1 MQTNTNLRVVE
12 NNSHAT
18 KDFTIQA
25 SGKMFHMVIS
35 GLYSNKPQ
43 SITREIWSNAFDAH
57 VMVGKQDVPFE
68 VTFPTSLTPVFSC
81 RDFGAGIAHENMEGF
96 YTVLGHS
103 TKENTNKAVGKWG
116 VGRMSPM
123 SYTDTFS
130 VVSRH
135 KGLVAYYS
143 IQLGPD
149 GSPQLHVMSE
159 PSPTNEPDGL
169 EVSFP
174 VKRDDIPSFQRAAEV
189 VSYGFKVQPHVKN
202 SRDKQFQPIKKL
214 IEGEG
219 YYFYTDSRLSG
230 PYAQMGC
237 VLYPINTNSL
247 PFGLL
252 SFNTRN
258 VVFEFDIGDL
268 EVTAS
273 REDLSYGANDPT
285 LANIKKVISKVK
297 EGMIEKA
304 QVDIDKE
311 PSLYRATKAVCKYN
325 KTLGNGS
332 FCWRGTPIKDFR
344 PHLSY
349 PFLSLHVGSKGWRDN
364 STVGFG
370 TETEASPNVDYTIY
384 VQDVSDKVANVRA
397 AKRISLDLKP
407 NERLIW
413 VKVDLSDPLAK
424 TSLAALFHD
433 LDYPV
438 KYVKDLHDDG
448 AVKTGPRAKLSV
460 SYLCSDYGSRRP
472 MEMDDA
478 MFQKGGFYYPME
490 GGAYPQYLL
499 NLVPMVKSELLQD
512 IILVPK
518 PMWKKFEAAT
528 QWQLIV
534 PKLDEMI
541 KAKAQLAQH
550 TLGNRYHRYDYAKL
564 RGFTN
569 DTGVVGEFAKKANA
583 ARQSHYL
590 GLTRDVWDN
599 NLKRLGLPFI
609 NDKKV
614 DQEYN
619 SILDKY
625 PLLKLDTNFDKHL
638 THFLHYINLIN
649 NA

>member
-12 NNSHAT
+12 NNSHST

-57 VMVGKQDVPFE
+57 AMVGKQDIPFE
-68 VTFPTSLTPVFSC
+68 VTFPTALTPVFSC

-130 VVSRH
+130 VMSVH
-135 KGLVAYYS
+135 KGMVAYYS

-149 GSPQLHVMSE
+149 GSPQLHVLAE
-159 PSPTNEPDGL
+159 PTPTLAPDGL

-174 VKRDDIPSFQRAAEV
+174 VKRDDIPSFQRAAEI
-189 VSYGFKVQPHVKN
+189 VSYGFKVQPRVKN
-202 SRDKQFQPIKKL
+202 SRDKQFQPINKL
-214 IEGEG
+214 LEGEG
-219 YYFYTDSRLSG
+219 YYFYNDSRLSG

-247 PFGLL
+247 QNGLL

-273 REDLSYGANDPT
+273 REALSYGANDPT
-285 LANIKKVISKVK
+285 LENIKKVVTKIKDN
-297 EGMIEKA
+297 MIAKA
-304 QVDIDKE
+304 QEEIDKH
-311 PSLYRATKAVCKYN
+311 PSLYRACKASYVYN
-325 KTLGNGS
+325 RTLVNADFS
-332 FCWRGTPIKDFR
+332 WRGTPIKTMR
-344 PHLSY
+344 PDLQY
-349 PFLSLHVGSKGWRDN
+349 KGLAIHVGSKGYKDS
-364 STVGFG
+364 STIGFG
-370 TETEASPNVDYTIY
+370 TDTEVNLTVDNAIY

-397 AKRISLDLKP
+397 AKRISSDLKP
-407 NERLIW
+407 NARFIW
-413 VKVDLSDPLAK
+413 VKADLSSTYVKA
-424 TSLAALFHD
+424 SLATMIHD

-448 AVKTGPRAKLSV
+448 AVKTGPRTKLSV
-460 SYLCSDYGSRRP
+460 NSLDESGYRRP
-472 MEMDDA
+472 MDMDQA
-478 MFQKGGFYYPME
+478 MFQKGGFYFPME
-490 GGAYPQYLL
+490 GGVYPKHFI
-499 NLVPMVKSELLQD
+499 NLIPMARSELLQE

-518 PMWKKFEAAT
+518 PMWKKFETAS
-528 QWQLIV
+528 QWQLIE
-534 PKLDEMI
+534 PMLDELI
-541 KAKAQLAQH
+541 KARAKTAQH
-550 TLGNRYHRYDYAKL
+550 TLGNRYYRYDYAKL

-590 GLTRDVWDN
+590 GLTRDVWDD
-599 NLKRLGLPFI
+599 NLKRLGLPPI

-625 PLLKLDTNFDKHL
+625 PLLKIDTNFDRHL

>member
-1 MQTNTNLRVVE
+1 MQTNTNIRVVE

-57 VMVGKQDVPFE
+57 AMVGKQDVPFE

-81 RDFGAGIAHENMEGF
+81 RDFGTGIAHEDMEGF

-202 SRDKQFQPIKKL
+202 SRDKQFQPIKKVL
-214 IEGEG
+214 EGEG

-247 PFGLL
+247 PMGLL

-285 LANIKKVISKVK
+285 LGNIKKVISEVK
-297 EGMIEKA
+297 EGMQEKA
-304 QVDIDKE
+304 QVEIDKE
-311 PSLYRATKAVCKYN
+311 PSLYRATKAASKYN
-325 KTLGNGS
+325 RMISNGN
-332 FCWRGTPIKDFR
+332 FCWRGTPITDFR
-344 PHLSY
+344 PDLSY
-349 PFLSLHVGSKGWRDN
+349 PFLSLHVGSKGYRDN

-370 TETEASPNVDYTIY
+370 TEPEAAPHADYTIY

-397 AKRISLDLKP
+397 AKRISSDLKP
-407 NERLIW
+407 HEKLIW
-413 VKVDLSDPLAK
+413 VKVDLSYTLAK
-424 TSLAALFHD
+424 TSLATLIHD

-438 KYVKDLHDDG
+438 KYVKDLADVG
-448 AVKTGPRAKLSV
+448 PVKTGPRTKLSV
-460 SYLCSDYGSRRP
+460 NSLDISGYRRP
-472 MEMDDA
+472 MDMDQA
-478 MFQKGGFYYPME
+478 MFQKGGFYFPME
-490 GGAYPQYLL
+490 GGVYPKHLI
-499 NLVPMVKSELLQD
+499 NLIPMVSSELLQD

-518 PMWKKFEAAT
+518 PMWKKFDAAT
-528 QWQLIV
+528 QWHLIE
-534 PKLDEMI
+534 PKLDELI
-541 KAKAQLAQH
+541 KAHAKTAQH
-550 TLGNRYHRYDYAKL
+550 TLGNSYHRYDCLKL
-564 RGFTN
+564 RPFDAVTGIVGDFVKKLN
-569 DTGVVGEFAKKANA
+569 DTNQYK
-583 ARQSHYL
+583 YL
-590 GLTRDVWDN
+590 GLTRNVWDD
-599 NLKRLGLPFI
+599 NLKRLGLPPI
-609 NDKKV
+609 HDDRV
-614 DQEYN
+614 RQEYKEV
-619 SILDKY
+619 IDKY
-625 PLLKLDTNFDKHL
+625 PLLGIDVNLERNAK
-638 THFLHYINLIN
+638 HFLHYINLIN

>member
-12 NNSHAT
+12 SNSHST

-57 VMVGKQDVPFE
+57 AMVGKQDVPFE
-68 VTFPTSLTPVFSC
+68 VTFPTALTPVFSC

-130 VVSRH
+130 VMSVH
-135 KGLVAYYS
+135 KGMVAYYS

-149 GSPQLHVMSE
+149 GSPQLHVLSE
-159 PSPTNEPDGL
+159 PSPTNQPDGL

-189 VSYGFKVQPHVKN
+189 VSYGFKVQPRVKN
-202 SRDKQFQPIKKL
+202 SRDKQFQPINKL
-214 IEGEG
+214 LEGEG
-219 YYFYTDSRLSG
+219 YYFYNDSRLSG

-237 VLYPINTNSL
+237 VLYPINTNTL
-247 PFGLL
+247 PSGLL
-252 SFNTRN
+252 NFNTRN

-273 REDLSYGANDPT
+273 RENLSYGANDPT
-285 LANIKKVISKVK
+285 TENIKRVITKIK
-297 EGMIEKA
+297 GGMEDKA
-304 QVDIDKE
+304 QKEIDKA
-311 PSLYRATKAVCKYN
+311 PSLYRAIKASYIYN
-325 KTLGNGS
+325 RTLLNANFS
-332 FCWRGTPIKDFR
+332 WRGTPIKTYR
-344 PHLSY
+344 PHLQY
-349 PFLSLHVGSKGWRDN
+349 KGLAIHVGSKGYKDS

-370 TETEASPNVDYTIY
+370 TETEVNLTVDHAIY

-397 AKRISLDLKP
+397 AKRISSDLKP
-407 NERLIW
+407 NDRFIW
-413 VKVDLSDPLAK
+413 VKADLSDATAK
-424 TSLAALFHD
+424 ASVATMIHD

-438 KYVKDLHDDG
+438 KYVKDLSD
-448 AVKTGPRAKLSV
+448 TGPVKSGPRNKLSV
-460 SYLCSDYGSRRP
+460 NSLDDSGYRRP
-472 MEMDDA
+472 MDMDQA

-490 GGAYPQYLL
+490 SGVYHKHFI
-499 NLVPMVKSELLQD
+499 NLIPLAKSELLQE

-518 PMWKKFEAAT
+518 PMWKKFEAAS
-528 QWQLIV
+528 QWQLIEPV
-534 PKLDEMI
+534 LDELI
-541 KAKAQLAQH
+541 KARAKTAQYV
-550 TLGNRYHRYDYAKL
+550 LGNSYNRYECLKL
-564 RGFTN
+564 RHF
-569 DTGVVGEFAKKANA
+569 DAATGIVGNFVKKLNITKPTEC
-583 ARQSHYL
+583 L
-590 GLTRDVWDN
+590 GLTRGVWDD
-599 NLKRLGLPFI
+599 NLKRLELPLI
-609 NDKKV
+609 HDERVK
-614 DQEYN
+614 QEYKEV
-619 SILDKY
+619 IDKY
-625 PLLKLDTNFDKHL
+625 PLLGIDVNFERNIK
-638 THFLHYINLIN
+638 HFLHYINLIN

>member
-57 VMVGKQDVPFE
+57 AMVGKQDIPFE
-68 VTFPTSLTPVFSC
+68 VTFPTALTPVFSC
-81 RDFGAGIAHENMEGF
+81 RDFGAGIAHEDMEGF

-130 VVSRH
+130 VMSVH
-135 KGLVAYYS
+135 KGMVAYYS

-149 GSPQLHVMSE
+149 GSPQLHVLSE
-159 PSPTNEPDGL
+159 PMPTNQPDGL

-189 VSYGFKVQPHVKN
+189 VSYGFKVQPRVKN

-214 IEGEG
+214 LEGEG
-219 YYFYTDSRLSG
+219 YYFYNDSRLSG

-247 PFGLL
+247 QNGLL

-273 REDLSYGANDPT
+273 REALSYGANDPT
-285 LANIKKVISKVK
+285 LENIKKVVTKIKDN
-297 EGMIEKA
+297 MIAKA
-304 QVDIDKE
+304 QGEIDKHL
-311 PSLYRATKAVCKYN
+311 SLYRACKASYVYN
-325 KTLGNGS
+325 RTLVNADFS
-332 FCWRGTPIKDFR
+332 WRGTPIKTYR
-344 PHLSY
+344 P
-349 PFLSLHVGSKGWRDN
+349 SLQYKGLAIHVGSKGYKDS

-370 TETEASPNVDYTIY
+370 TETEVNLTVDNVIY

-397 AKRISLDLKP
+397 AKRISSDLKP
-407 NERLIW
+407 NDRFIW
-413 VKVDLSDPLAK
+413 VKADLSDATAK
-424 TSLAALFHD
+424 ASLATMIHD

-438 KYVKDLHDDG
+438 KYVKDLSD
-448 AVKTGPRAKLSV
+448 TGPVKSGPRNKLSV
-460 SYLCSDYGSRRP
+460 NSLDGSGYRRP
-472 MEMDDA
+472 MDMDQA

-490 GGAYPQYLL
+490 GGIYPKHLI
-499 NLVPMVKSELLQD
+499 NLIPLAKSELLQE

-518 PMWKKFEAAT
+518 PMWKKFEAAP
-528 QWQLIV
+528 QWYLIE
-534 PKLDEMI
+534 PKLDELI
-541 KAKAQLAQH
+541 KARAKTAQH
-550 TLGNRYHRYDYAKL
+550 TLGNSYHYYTYL
-564 RGFTN
+564 RLRPF
-569 DTGVVGEFAKKANA
+569 DAATGIVGDFAKRLNGTN
-583 ARQSHYL
+583 QSEYL
-590 GLTRDVWDN
+590 GLTRSVWDS
-599 NLKRLGLPFI
+599 NLQRLGLPTI

-614 DQEYN
+614 DQEYKEV
-619 SILDKY
+619 LDKY
-625 PLLKLDTNFDKHL
+625 PLLGLDVNLERNAK
-638 THFLHYINLIN
+638 HFLNYINLIN

>member
-18 KDFTIQA
+18 KDFTLQA

-57 VMVGKQDVPFE
+57 AMVGKQNVPFE

-81 RDFGAGIAHENMEGF
+81 RDFGAGIAHEDMEGF

-135 KGLVAYYS
+135 KGLIAYYS

-174 VKRDDIPSFQRAAEV
+174 VKREDIPSFQRAAEV

-202 SRDKQFQPIKKL
+202 SRDKQFEPIKRVL
-214 IEGEG
+214 EGEG

-247 PFGLL
+247 PMGLL

-285 LANIKKVISKVK
+285 LGNIKKVISKVK

-304 QVDIDKE
+304 QVEIDKE

-325 KTLGNGS
+325 KTITNGN

-349 PFLSLHVGSKGWRDN
+349 NVLSIHVGSKGYRDN

-370 TETEASPNVDYTIY
+370 SETELYLNADYTIY
-384 VQDVSDKVANVRA
+384 VQDVSDKVASVRA
-397 AKRISLDLKP
+397 AKRISSDLKP

-413 VKVDLSDPLAK
+413 VKADLSNPLAK
-424 TSLAALFHD
+424 TNLDALIHD

-448 AVKTGPRAKLSV
+448 AVKTGPRTKLSV
-460 SYLCSDYGSRRP
+460 NSLDTSGYRRP
-472 MEMDDA
+472 MDMDQA

-490 GGAYPQYLL
+490 GGVYPKHFI
-499 NLVPMVKSELLQD
+499 NLIPMVKSELLQE

-518 PMWKKFEAAT
+518 PMWKKFEAAP
-528 QWQLIV
+528 QWQLIE
-534 PKLDEMI
+534 PMLDALI
-541 KAKAQLAQH
+541 KARAKTAQH
-550 TLGNRYHRYDYAKL
+550 TLGNSYHYYTYL
-564 RGFTN
+564 RLRPF
-569 DTGVVGEFAKKANA
+569 DAATGIVGDFAKRLNGTN
-583 ARQSHYL
+583 QSEYL
-590 GLTRDVWDN
+590 GLTRGVWDS
-599 NLKRLGLPFI
+599 NLKRLGLPLI
-609 NDKKV
+609 HDEKV
-614 DQEYN
+614 SQEYKEV
-619 SILDKY
+619 LDKY
-625 PLLKLDTNFDKHL
+625 PLLGLDVNFERNAK
-638 THFLHYINLIN
+638 HFLNYINLIN

>member
-1 MQTNTNLRVVE
+1 MKTNTNLRSVD
-12 NNSHAT
+12 NNSSAST
-18 KDFTIQA
+18 TFTIEA
-25 SGKMFHMVIS
+25 SGKMFQLLIA

-57 VMVGKQDVPFE
+57 AMVGKQDVPFE

-103 TKENTNKAVGKWG
+103 TKENTNKAVGKFG

-135 KGLVAYYS
+135 KGLIAYYS

-237 VLYPINTNSL
+237 VLYPNNTNSL
-247 PFGLL
+247 PYGLL

-285 LANIKKVISKVK
+285 LGNIKKVISKVK
-297 EGMIEKA
+297 DGMIEKA
-304 QVDIDKE
+304 QVEIDKE
-311 PSLYRATKAVCKYN
+311 PSLYTATKAVCKYN
-325 KTLGNGS
+325 KTIGNGN
-332 FCWRGTPIKDFR
+332 FCWRGTPIRDFR

-349 PFLSLHVGSKGWRDN
+349 PFLSLHVGSKGYRDS
-364 STVGFG
+364 STVCFG
-370 TETEASPNVDYTIY
+370 TETELYLNADYTIY

-397 AKRISLDLKP
+397 AKRISSDLKP
-407 NERLIW
+407 NEKLIW
-413 VKVDLSDPLAK
+413 VKADLSNPLAK
-424 TSLAALFHD
+424 ASVAALIHD

-438 KYVKDLHDDG
+438 KYVRDLADDG
-448 AVKTGPRAKLSV
+448 PVKTGPRAKLSV
-460 SYLCSDYGSRRP
+460 SYLCNDYGSRRL
-472 MEMDDA
+472 MEMDDV
-478 MFQKGGFYYPME
+478 MFQKGGFYFPME
-490 GGAYPQYLL
+490 GGVYPKHFI
-499 NLVPMVKSELLQD
+499 NLIPLAKSELRQE

-528 QWQLIV
+528 QWQLIE
-534 PKLDEMI
+534 PMLDALI
-541 KAKAQLAQH
+541 KARAKTAQH
-550 TLGNRYHRYDYAKL
+550 TLGNSYHYYTYL
-564 RGFTN
+564 RLRPF
-569 DTGVVGEFAKKANA
+569 DAATGIVGDFAKRLNGTK
-583 ARQSHYL
+583 QSEYL
-590 GLTRDVWDN
+590 GLTRSVWDD
-599 NLKRLGLPFI
+599 NLKRLELPLI
-609 NDKKV
+609 HDEKV
-614 DQEYN
+614 SQEYKEV
-619 SILDKY
+619 IDKY
-625 PLLKLDTNFDKHL
+625 PLLGLDVNLERNAK
-638 THFLHYINLIN
+638 HFLNYINLIN

>member
-12 NNSHAT
+12 NNSHST

-57 VMVGKQDVPFE
+57 AMVGKQGIPFE
-68 VTFPTSLTPVFSC
+68 VTFPTALTPVFSC

-130 VVSRH
+130 VMSIH

-149 GSPQLHVMSE
+149 GSPQLHVLSE
-159 PSPTNEPDGL
+159 PMPTNQPDGL

-174 VKRDDIPSFQRAAEV
+174 VKRDDIPAFQRAAEI

-202 SRDKQFQPIKKL
+202 SKDKQFQPIKKL
-214 IEGEG
+214 LEGEG
-219 YYFYTDSRLSG
+219 YYFYNDSRLFG

-247 PFGLL
+247 PSNLL
-252 SFNTRN
+252 TFNTRN

-273 REDLSYGANDPT
+273 REALSYGANDPT
-285 LANIKKVISKVK
+285 LESIKKVVTKIKDN
-297 EGMIEKA
+297 MIAKA
-304 QVDIDKE
+304 QEEIDKH
-311 PSLYRATKAVCKYN
+311 PSLYRACKASYVYN
-325 KTLGNGS
+325 RTLVNAD
-332 FCWRGTPIKDFR
+332 FTWRGTPIKTMR
-344 PHLSY
+344 PNLQY
-349 PFLSLHVGSKGWRDN
+349 KGLAIHVGSKGYKDS

-370 TETEASPNVDYTIY
+370 TETEVNLTVDNVIY
-384 VQDVSDKVANVRA
+384 VQDESDKAANVRA
-397 AKRISLDLKP
+397 AKRISSDLKP
-407 NERLIW
+407 NARFIW
-413 VKVDLSDPLAK
+413 VKADLSDATAK
-424 TSLAALFHD
+424 ASLATMIHD

-438 KYVKDLHDDG
+438 KYVKDLADTG
-448 AVKTGPRAKLSV
+448 PVKTGTRAKLSV
-460 SYLCSDYGSRRP
+460 SYLCKDYGSRRP
-472 MEMDDA
+472 MEMDDT

-490 GGAYPQYLL
+490 GGCFPQYFL
-499 NLVPMVKSELLQD
+499 NLIPMAKSELLQD

-518 PMWKKFEAAT
+518 PMWKKFEAAS
-528 QWQLIV
+528 QWLLIEPV
-534 PKLDEMI
+534 LDKLI
-541 KAKAQLAQH
+541 TSKAQLAQH
-550 TLGNRYHRYDYAKL
+550 TLGNRYYRYDYAKL
-564 RGFTN
+564 HVFTN
-569 DTGVVGEFAKKANA
+569 DTGIVGEFAKKANA
-583 ARQSHYL
+583 ARQLEYL
-590 GLTRDVWDN
+590 GLTRDVWDD
-599 NLKRLGLPFI
+599 NLKRLGLPLI

-614 DQEYN
+614 DQDYN

-625 PLLKLDTNFDKHL
+625 PLLKIDTNFDRHL